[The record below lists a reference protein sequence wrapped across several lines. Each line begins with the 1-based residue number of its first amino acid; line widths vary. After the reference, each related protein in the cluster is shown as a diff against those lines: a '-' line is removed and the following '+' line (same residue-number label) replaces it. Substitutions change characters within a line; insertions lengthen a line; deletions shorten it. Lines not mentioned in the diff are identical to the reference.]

1 MPLKMLREIVVP
13 CALASKHDS
22 KASRRPLAAI
32 PDMAGELN
40 VITCVSQWPALH
52 SSHQVCSARPACE
65 TRLINAQRRVF
76 DPGRVWP
83 SHANS
88 TKTRELEHGVLPIT
102 NTTSR
107 DAKHTG
113 ARHHVTR
120 NERGQHAAVRCV
132 AVRSAPEPISSQT
145 EVCKTRMSCTDTQAL
160 CAFPLPRCPRSTHTL
175 QAMVPPTIYI
185 TVRSAI

>member
-1 MPLKMLREIVVP
+1 VEIVVP

-40 VITCVSQWPALH
+40 VIICVSQWPALH

-76 DPGRVWP
+76 DPGRLVQNGQARLHKARHVNW
-83 SHANS
+83 
-88 TKTRELEHGVLPIT
+88 REHSVLPIT

-107 DAKHTG
+107 DATHTHTA

-120 NERGQHAAVRCV
+120 NKRGQHAAVRCV
-132 AVRSAPEPISSQT
+132 AVRSKQ
-145 EVCKTRMSCTDTQAL
+145 
-160 CAFPLPRCPRSTHTL
+160 PRPRAESDGG
-175 QAMVPPTIYI
+175 AW
-185 TVRSAI
+185 